1 MKSMKEITP
10 ILPDSERL
18 SFRLFTMDDAELILE
33 LNSDPE
39 VTMFTHDPI
48 TKLEEASRILK
59 DVILPQYTLYGYG
72 RWAVH
77 AKEDGRFLGWCGL
90 EYRKERGETDLGYRF
105 LQREWGKGYA
115 TEAALACIYTAFEE
129 LRLDRL
135 VARADV
141 RNAPSLN
148 VLSKCGLHCIGY
160 DTVDGSLVKTFELR
174 AEDYPGSLE
183 NQHIYRS
190 SF

>member
-1 MKSMKEITP
+1 MDTPP
-10 ILPDSERL
+10 ILPETDRL
-18 SFRLFTMDDAELILE
+18 SFRLFTMEDAGLILE

-48 TKLEEASRILK
+48 TKLEEAARILK

-90 EYRKERGETDLGYRF
+90 KYRKERGETDLGYRF
-105 LQREWGKGYA
+105 LQKEWGKGYA
-115 TEAALACIYTAFEE
+115 TEAALACIHAAFEE
-129 LRLDRL
+129 FRLDRL

-141 RNAPSLN
+141 RNTPSLR
-148 VLSKCGLHCIGY
+148 VLEKCGLHCVGF
-160 DTVDGSLVKTFELR
+160 DTFDGSLVKSYELN
-174 AEDYPGSLE
+174 AEDFPRHLE
-183 NQHIYRS
+183 KQQLYRS